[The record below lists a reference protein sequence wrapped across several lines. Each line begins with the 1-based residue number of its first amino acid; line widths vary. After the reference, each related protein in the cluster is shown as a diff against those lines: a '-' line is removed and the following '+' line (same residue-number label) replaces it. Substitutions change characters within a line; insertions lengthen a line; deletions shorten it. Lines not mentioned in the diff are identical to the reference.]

1 MGTQQEAKAVETE
14 AVLDPATFAVLTRNF
29 VAIAREMSTNLIH
42 SAYSP
47 VIREAA
53 DASTAFLDHRGR
65 VMAQAENIPLHL
77 NSIPPA
83 FAACLRKFGAPES
96 GDEVWINNDPYSG
109 GQHLSD
115 IFLFSPVFY
124 GEELIGY
131 TASVGHYIDLGHS
144 LGFNLHA
151 RDMFEE
157 RIRFSPMRFSLE
169 RDWNGGLLEQIISSN
184 VRMPRYVIGDLNAQL
199 TANLTGADRLRA
211 LADKY
216 GAGTLLA
223 AYDRY
228 LDYAEVQMRAQIR
241 QIPNGTY
248 EAEDW
253 VDDDGLGSSPIPIRV
268 KVTVSDED
276 ITTSF
281 SGTGD
286 EVESAINCP
295 RASAASAVLS
305 AVKCAMNNP
314 DLPLNAGCY
323 RPVRVDDAPE
333 GSILNPT
340 PPHAVEARALPVI
353 RVFAAV
359 IKAMAQAVPEMV
371 AATGYDTR
379 TAVDLH
385 HRSGEEHVGFSD
397 LYGGGYGASHKA
409 DGADQIDDPLGNCTN
424 TPVEAFENAQG
435 FFRITEYALIRDSGG
450 PGFHRG
456 GLGARRSYE
465 VLIDGV
471 YMTVYSDRF
480 KTRPEGL
487 AGGCPGTTANIGVYR
502 SAGEEGPFPSKGSTV
517 LNRGDRVTVSIGGG
531 GGYGDPLER
540 PRRLV
545 EKDLRDGRVSHE
557 AAREHYG
564 YEG

>member
-1 MGTQQEAKAVETE
+1 MGTQREAK

-29 VAIAREMSTNLIH
+29 VAIAREMSTNLIQ

-53 DASTAFLDHRGR
+53 DASTAFLDHQGR

-83 FAACLRKFGAPES
+83 FAACLEKFGAPES

-124 GEELIGY
+124 GERLIGY

-151 RDMFEE
+151 RDVFEE
-157 RIRFSPMRFSLE
+157 RIRFTPMRFSLE
-169 RDWNGGLLEQIISSN
+169 HDWNGGLLEQIIASN

-199 TANLTGADRLRA
+199 TANLTGTERLRA
-211 LADKY
+211 LANKY
-216 GAGTLLA
+216 GVDTLLA

-228 LDYAEVQMRAQIR
+228 LDYAEGQMRAQIR
-241 QIPNGTY
+241 EIPNGMY

-253 VDDDGLGSSPIPIRV
+253 VDDDGINSEPIPIRV
-268 KVTVSDED
+268 RVTVSDEE
-276 ITTSF
+276 ITADF

-295 RASAASAVLS
+295 RASAVSAVLS

-323 RPVRVDDAPE
+323 RPVRVDHVPE

-340 PPHAVEARALPVI
+340 PPHAVEARALPAI

-359 IKAMAQAVPEMV
+359 IKALARAVPELV

-385 HRSGEEHVGFSD
+385 YRSGEEHVGFSD
-397 LYGGGYGASHKA
+397 LYGGGYGASCRA

-424 TPVEAFENAQG
+424 TPVEAFENAQD
-435 FFRITEYALIRDSGG
+435 FFRITEYTLIQDSGG

-465 VLIDGV
+465 ILRDGV

-487 AGGCPGTTANIGVYR
+487 SGGHPGTTARIDIYR
-502 SAGEEGPFPSKGSTV
+502 ADGEKESFPSKGSTV
-517 LNRGDRVTVSIGGG
+517 LDRGDRVTVSIGGG
-531 GGYGDPLER
+531 GGYGNSLDR
-540 PRRLV
+540 PRSLV
-545 EKDLRDGRVSHE
+545 ERDLRNGRVSPE

-564 YEG
+564 YED